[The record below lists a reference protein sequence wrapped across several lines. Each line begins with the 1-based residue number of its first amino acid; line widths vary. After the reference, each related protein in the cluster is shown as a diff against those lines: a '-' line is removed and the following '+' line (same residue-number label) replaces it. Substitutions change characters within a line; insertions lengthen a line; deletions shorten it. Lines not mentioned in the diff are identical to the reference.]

1 MADTPNNDT
10 QRYTPDSIF
19 KRVMTLRFAE
29 LGIPLQTQVEVSHL
43 PRTIDAVVVLRHEID
58 REKVRLETPF
68 PYAGPH
74 NLIEFKGEND
84 RLTIPDFRLILGRT
98 NLYMGENRIP
108 VSDVTITIVCAGTP
122 RKVLKHSH
130 AEVEFESLGGGY
142 YRSTDK
148 LPVHIIAINE
158 LEVTSKNYPLLMFAT
173 SKQKFE
179 KFLRNTIDRNDSD
192 YNPVITFAYFLRS
205 ELIREINMPLK
216 SYLSK
221 EALDI
226 IIEDIGDEILSCFSM
241 DEILSRFSMDE
252 ILSRFSVDEILSRFS
267 VDEIATHFS
276 PEERLTGLSPE
287 ERLTGLSPE
296 ERRQL
301 QRLLDQ

>member
-19 KRVMTLRFAE
+19 KRIITLRFAE
-29 LGIPLQTQVEVSHL
+29 LGIPLQTQVEVSYL
-43 PRTIDAVVVLRHEID
+43 PRTIDAVVILRPEAD
-58 REKVRLETPF
+58 REKIRSETPF
-68 PYAGPH
+68 LYAGPH

-84 RLTIPDFRLILGRT
+84 RLTIPNLRLILGRT

-108 VSDVTITIVCAGTP
+108 VSNITLTIVCVGTP
-122 RKVLKHSH
+122 RNVLKHSQ
-130 AEVEFESLGGGY
+130 AEIEFESLGGGY

-148 LPVHIIAINE
+148 LPIHIIAINE
-158 LEVTSKNYPLLMFAT
+158 LEVTPKNYPLLMFAT

-179 KFLRNTIDRNDSD
+179 EFLRDAINRDDND
-192 YNPVITFAYFLRS
+192 YNPVITFAYFLKS
-205 ELIREINMPLK
+205 ELIREIDMPLK

-226 IIEDIGDEILSCFSM
+226 IIEDIGDEILS
-241 DEILSRFSMDE
+241 RFSMDE
-252 ILSRFSVDEILSRFS
+252 ILSRFSVDEIAAR
-267 VDEIATHFS
+267 
-276 PEERLTGLSPE
+276 LSPE

-296 ERRQL
+296 DIVSRLSPEERKQL
-301 QRLLDQ
+301 QRLLEQ

>member
-10 QRYTPDSIF
+10 QRYMPDSIF
-19 KRVMTLRFAE
+19 KRIMALRFIK

-43 PRTIDAVVVLRHEID
+43 PRTIDAVVVLRHETD
-58 REKVRLETPF
+58 QEKVRLETPF

-108 VSDVTITIVCAGTP
+108 VSNITLTIVCAGTP
-122 RKVLKHSH
+122 RKVLKHCQI
-130 AEVEFESLGGGY
+130 EVEFESLGSGY

-158 LEVTSKNYPLLMFAT
+158 LEVTPKNYPLLMFAT

-179 KFLRNTIDRNDSD
+179 EFLRDAVDRNDSD
-192 YNPVITFAYFLRS
+192 HNSIITFAYFLRS
-205 ELIREINMPLK
+205 ELIREIDMPLK
-216 SYLSK
+216 NRLSK

-226 IIEDIGDEILSCFSM
+226 IIEDIGDEILS
-241 DEILSRFSMDE
+241 
-252 ILSRFSVDEILSRFS
+252 RFS
-267 VDEIATHFS
+267 VDEIAS
-276 PEERLTGLSPE
+276 RLSPE

-296 ERRQL
+296 EIVSRLSLEERLTGLSPEEIVSRLSPEERRQL
-301 QRLLDQ
+301 QRLLE

>member
-1 MADTPNNDT
+1 
-10 QRYTPDSIF
+10 
-19 KRVMTLRFAE
+19 MTLRFTE
-29 LGIPLQTQVEVSHL
+29 LGIPLHTQVEVSYL
-43 PRTIDAVVVLRHEID
+43 PRTIDAVVILRHETD

-68 PYAGPH
+68 PHAGPH

-108 VSDVTITIVCAGTP
+108 VSNITLTIVCAGTP
-122 RKVLKHSH
+122 RKVLKHSQ
-130 AEVEFESLGGGY
+130 AEVEFEPLGGGY

-158 LEVTSKNYPLLMFAT
+158 LEVTPKNYPLLMFAT

-179 KFLRNTIDRNDSD
+179 EFLRDAINRDDND
-192 YNPVITFAYFLRS
+192 YNPVITFAYFLKS
-205 ELIREINMPLK
+205 ELTREIDMPLK

-226 IIEDIGDEILSCFSM
+226 IIEDIGDEILS
-241 DEILSRFSMDE
+241 RFSMDE
-252 ILSRFSVDEILSRFS
+252 ILSRFN
-267 VDEIATHFS
+267 VDEIAA
-276 PEERLTGLSPE
+276 RLSPE

-296 ERRQL
+296 DIVSRLSPEERKQL
-301 QRLLDQ
+301 QRLLEQ

>member
-10 QRYTPDSIF
+10 QRYMPDSIF
-19 KRVMTLRFAE
+19 KRIMDLRFTQ

-43 PRTIDAVVVLRHEID
+43 PRTIDAVVVLRHETD
-58 REKVRLETPF
+58 QEKVRLETPF

-108 VSDVTITIVCAGTP
+108 VSNITLTIVCAGTP
-122 RKVLKHSH
+122 RKVLKHSQ

-158 LEVTSKNYPLLMFAT
+158 LEVTPKNYPLLMFAT

-179 KFLRNTIDRNDSD
+179 EFLRDAVDRNDSD
-192 YNPVITFAYFLRS
+192 HNSIITFAYFLRS
-205 ELIREINMPLK
+205 ELIREIDMPLK
-216 SYLSK
+216 NRLSK

-226 IIEDIGDEILSCFSM
+226 IIEDIGDEILS
-241 DEILSRFSMDE
+241 
-252 ILSRFSVDEILSRFS
+252 RFSVDEILSRFG
-267 VDEIATHFS
+267 VDEIAS
-276 PEERLTGLSPE
+276 RLSPE

-296 ERRQL
+296 EIVSRLSPEERLTGLSPEEIVSRLSPEERRQL
-301 QRLLDQ
+301 QRLLE

>member
-10 QRYTPDSIF
+10 QRYMPDSIF
-19 KRVMTLRFAE
+19 KRIMDLRFTQ

-43 PRTIDAVVVLRHEID
+43 PRTIDAVVVLRHETD
-58 REKVRLETPF
+58 QEKVRLETPF

-84 RLTIPDFRLILGRT
+84 RLTIPDFRLILGRS

-108 VSDVTITIVCAGTP
+108 VSDITITIVCAGTP
-122 RKVLKHSH
+122 RKVLKHSQ

-158 LEVTSKNYPLLMFAT
+158 LEVTPKNYPLLMFAT

-179 KFLRNTIDRNDSD
+179 EFLRDAVDRNDSD
-192 YNPVITFAYFLRS
+192 HNSIITFAYFLRS
-205 ELIREINMPLK
+205 ELIREIDMPLK
-216 SYLSK
+216 NRLSK

-226 IIEDIGDEILSCFSM
+226 IIEDIGDEILS
-241 DEILSRFSMDE
+241 
-252 ILSRFSVDEILSRFS
+252 RFSVDEILSRFG
-267 VDEIATHFS
+267 VDEIAS
-276 PEERLTGLSPE
+276 RLSPE

-296 ERRQL
+296 EIVSRLSPEERLTGLSPEEIVSRLSPEERRQL
-301 QRLLDQ
+301 QRLLE

>member
-1 MADTPNNDT
+1 MAEPPNNDT
-10 QRYTPDSIF
+10 QGYTSDSIF
-19 KRVMTLRFAE
+19 KRIMTLRFTE

-43 PRTIDAVVVLRHEID
+43 PRTIDAVVVLRHETD

-158 LEVTSKNYPLLMFAT
+158 LEVTPKNYPLLMFAT

-179 KFLRNTIDRNDSD
+179 KFLRNAIDRNDSD
-192 YNPVITFAYFLRS
+192 HNPVITFAYFLRS

-226 IIEDIGDEILSCFSM
+226 IIEDIGDEILACFSM

-252 ILSRFSVDEILSRFS
+252 ILARFS
-267 VDEIATHFS
+267 VDEIASRLS

>member
-1 MADTPNNDT
+1 
-10 QRYTPDSIF
+10 
-19 KRVMTLRFAE
+19 MTLRFTE
-29 LGIPLQTQVEVSHL
+29 LGIPFQTQVEVSHL
-43 PRTIDAVVVLRHEID
+43 PRTIDAVVVLRHETHL
-58 REKVRLETPF
+58 EKVRLETPF

-74 NLIEFKGEND
+74 NLIEFKSKND
-84 RLTIPDFRLILGRT
+84 RLTIPDFRLILGRA

-108 VSDVTITIVCAGTP
+108 VSDITITIVCAGTP
-122 RKVLKHSH
+122 HKVLKHSQ

-158 LEVTSKNYPLLMFAT
+158 LEVIPKNYPLLMFAT

-179 KFLRNTIDRNDSD
+179 EFLRDAVDRNDSD
-192 YNPVITFAYFLRS
+192 HDPVITFAYFLRS
-205 ELIREINMPLK
+205 ELIQEIDMSFK

-226 IIEDIGDEILSCFSM
+226 IIEDIGDEILS
-241 DEILSRFSMDE
+241 RFSVDE
-252 ILSRFSVDEILSRFS
+252 ILSRFSVDEILSRFNT
-267 VDEIATHFS
+267 DEIASHLSPEEIASRLS

-296 ERRQL
+296 EIVSRLSPEERRQL
-301 QRLLDQ
+301 QRLLEQ

>member
-1 MADTPNNDT
+1 MADPPNNDT
-10 QRYTPDSIF
+10 QGYTSDSIF
-19 KRVMTLRFAE
+19 KRIMTLRFTE

-108 VSDVTITIVCAGTP
+108 VSNITLTIVCAGTP
-122 RKVLKHSH
+122 RKVLKHSP

-158 LEVTSKNYPLLMFAT
+158 LEVTPKNYPLLMFAT
-173 SKQKFE
+173 SRQKFE
-179 KFLRNTIDRNDSD
+179 EFLRNAIDRNDSD
-192 YNPVITFAYFLRS
+192 HNPVITFAYFLRS
-205 ELIREINMPLK
+205 ELAKEIDMSVK

-226 IIEDIGDEILSCFSM
+226 IIEDIGDEILACFSM

-252 ILSRFSVDEILSRFS
+252 ILARFS
-267 VDEIATHFS
+267 VDEIASRLS

>member
-1 MADTPNNDT
+1 MADTSNNDT
-10 QRYTPDSIF
+10 QRYTSDSIF
-19 KRVMTLRFAE
+19 KRIITLRFTE

-43 PRTIDAVVVLRHEID
+43 PRTIDAVVVLRPETD
-58 REKVRLETPF
+58 REKVRYETPI
-68 PYAGPH
+68 PYANLY
-74 NLIEFKGEND
+74 NLIEFKSEND
-84 RLTIPDFRLILGRT
+84 RLTIPDFRLILGRS

-108 VSDVTITIVCAGTP
+108 VSNITITIVCAGTP
-122 RKVLKHSH
+122 RKVLKHSQV
-130 AEVEFESLGGGY
+130 EVEFESLGGGY

-158 LEVTSKNYPLLMFAT
+158 LEVTPKNYPLLMFAT

-179 KFLRNTIDRNDSD
+179 EFLRDAIDQNDSD
-192 YNPVITFAYFLRS
+192 HDPVITFAYFLRS
-205 ELIREINMPLK
+205 ELAREIDMSFK

-226 IIEDIGDEILSCFSM
+226 IIEDIGDEILS
-241 DEILSRFSMDE
+241 
-252 ILSRFSVDEILSRFS
+252 RFSVDEILSRFN
-267 VDEIATHFS
+267 VDEIASRLS
-276 PEERLTGLSPE
+276 PEVRLTGLSPE

-301 QRLLDQ
+301 QRLLEK

>member
-19 KRVMTLRFAE
+19 KRIITLRFAE
-29 LGIPLQTQVEVSHL
+29 LGIPLQTQVEVSYL
-43 PRTIDAVVVLRHEID
+43 PRTIDAVVILRPEAD
-58 REKVRLETPF
+58 REKIRSETPF
-68 PYAGPH
+68 LYAGPH

-84 RLTIPDFRLILGRT
+84 RLTIPNLRLILGRT

-108 VSDVTITIVCAGTP
+108 VSNITLTIVCAGTP
-122 RKVLKHSH
+122 RNVLKHSQ
-130 AEVEFESLGGGY
+130 AEIEFESLGGGY

-148 LPVHIIAINE
+148 LPIHIIAINE
-158 LEVTSKNYPLLMFAT
+158 LEVTPKNYPLLMFAT

-179 KFLRNTIDRNDSD
+179 EFLRDAINRDDND
-192 YNPVITFAYFLRS
+192 YNPVITFAYFLKS
-205 ELIREINMPLK
+205 ELIREIDMPLK

-226 IIEDIGDEILSCFSM
+226 IIEDIGDEILS
-241 DEILSRFSMDE
+241 RFSMDE
-252 ILSRFSVDEILSRFS
+252 ILSRFSVDEIAAR
-267 VDEIATHFS
+267 
-276 PEERLTGLSPE
+276 LSPE

-296 ERRQL
+296 DIVSRLSPEERKQL
-301 QRLLDQ
+301 QRLLEQ

>member
-10 QRYTPDSIF
+10 QRYMPDSIF
-19 KRVMTLRFAE
+19 KRIMDLRFTQ

-43 PRTIDAVVVLRHEID
+43 PRTIDAVVVLRHETD
-58 REKVRLETPF
+58 QEKVRLETPF

-84 RLTIPDFRLILGRT
+84 RLTIPDFRLILGRS

-108 VSDVTITIVCAGTP
+108 VSDITITIVCAGTP
-122 RKVLKHSH
+122 RKVLKHCQI
-130 AEVEFESLGGGY
+130 EVEFESLGSGY

-158 LEVTSKNYPLLMFAT
+158 LEVTPKNYPLLMFAT

-179 KFLRNTIDRNDSD
+179 EFLRDAVDRNDSD
-192 YNPVITFAYFLRS
+192 HNSIITFAYFLRS
-205 ELIREINMPLK
+205 ELIREIDMPLK
-216 SYLSK
+216 NRLSK

-226 IIEDIGDEILSCFSM
+226 IIEDIGDEILS
-241 DEILSRFSMDE
+241 
-252 ILSRFSVDEILSRFS
+252 RFS
-267 VDEIATHFS
+267 VDEIAS
-276 PEERLTGLSPE
+276 RLSPE

-296 ERRQL
+296 EIVSRLSLEERLTGLSPEEIVSRLSPEERRQL
-301 QRLLDQ
+301 QRLLE

>member
-1 MADTPNNDT
+1 MADTFNNDA

-19 KRVMTLRFAE
+19 KRIMTLRFAE
-29 LGIPLQTQVEVSHL
+29 LGIPLQTQVEVSYL
-43 PRTIDAVVVLRHEID
+43 PRTIDAVVILRHEVD
-58 REKVRLETPF
+58 WEKIRLETPF
-68 PYAGPH
+68 PHAGPH

-84 RLTIPDFRLILGRT
+84 RLTIPDFRLILGRS

-108 VSDVTITIVCAGTP
+108 VSDITITIVCAGTP
-122 RKVLKHSH
+122 RKVLKHSQ

-158 LEVTSKNYPLLMFAT
+158 LEVTPKNYPLLMFAT

-179 KFLRNTIDRNDSD
+179 EFLRDAIDQDDSD
-192 YNPVITFAYFLRS
+192 DNPVITFAYFLRS
-205 ELIREINMPLK
+205 EIIREINMPVK

-226 IIEDIGDEILSCFSM
+226 IIEDIGDEILS
-241 DEILSRFSMDE
+241 RFSMDE
-252 ILSRFSVDEILSRFS
+252 ILSRFSVDEIASRL
-267 VDEIATHFS
+267 S

-296 ERRQL
+296 DIVSRLSPEERKQL
-301 QRLLDQ
+301 QRLLEQ

>member
-1 MADTPNNDT
+1 MVDTPNNNT
-10 QRYTPDSIF
+10 QLYTSDSIF
-19 KRVMTLRFAE
+19 KRIMVLQFTK

-43 PRTIDAVVVLRHEID
+43 PRTIDAVIAPRHETYL
-58 REKVRLETPF
+58 EKVRLETPF

-74 NLIEFKGEND
+74 NLIEFKGRND
-84 RLTIPDFRLILGRT
+84 RLTIPDFRLILGRA

-108 VSDVTITIVCAGTP
+108 VSDITITIVCAGTP
-122 RKVLKHSH
+122 RKVLKHCQ
-130 AEVEFESLGGGY
+130 AEVEFESLGDGY

-158 LEVTSKNYPLLMFAT
+158 LEVTPKNYPLLMFAT

-179 KFLRNTIDRNDSD
+179 EFLRDAVDRNDSD
-192 YNPVITFAYFLRS
+192 HDPVITFAYFLRS

-226 IIEDIGDEILSCFSM
+226 IIEDIGDEILS
-241 DEILSRFSMDE
+241 
-252 ILSRFSVDEILSRFS
+252 RFSVDEILSRFS
-267 VDEIATHFS
+267 VDEIAS
-276 PEERLTGLSPE
+276 RLSPE

-296 ERRQL
+296 EIASRLSPEERRQL
-301 QRLLDQ
+301 QRLLDKVN

>member
-1 MADTPNNDT
+1 M
-10 QRYTPDSIF
+10 
-19 KRVMTLRFAE
+19 
-29 LGIPLQTQVEVSHL
+29 GIPLQTQVEVSHL
-43 PRTIDAVVVLRHEID
+43 PRTIDAVVVLRHETD
-58 REKVRLETPF
+58 QEKVRLETPF

-108 VSDVTITIVCAGTP
+108 VSNITLTIVCAGTP
-122 RKVLKHSH
+122 RKVLKHSQ

-158 LEVTSKNYPLLMFAT
+158 LEVTPKNYPLLMFAT

-179 KFLRNTIDRNDSD
+179 EFLRDAVDRNDSD
-192 YNPVITFAYFLRS
+192 HNSIITFAYFLRS
-205 ELIREINMPLK
+205 ELIREIDMPLK
-216 SYLSK
+216 NRLSK

-226 IIEDIGDEILSCFSM
+226 IIEDIGDEILS
-241 DEILSRFSMDE
+241 
-252 ILSRFSVDEILSRFS
+252 RFSVDEILSRFG
-267 VDEIATHFS
+267 VDEIAS
-276 PEERLTGLSPE
+276 RLSPE

-296 ERRQL
+296 EIVSRLSPEERLTGLSPEEIVSRLSPEERRQL
-301 QRLLDQ
+301 QRLLE

>member
-10 QRYTPDSIF
+10 QRYMPDSIF
-19 KRVMTLRFAE
+19 KRIMDLRFTQ

-43 PRTIDAVVVLRHEID
+43 PRTIDAVVILRHETD
-58 REKVRLETPF
+58 RKKIRLETPF

-84 RLTIPDFRLILGRT
+84 RLTIPDFRLILGRA

-108 VSDVTITIVCAGTP
+108 VSDITITIACAGTP
-122 RKVLKHSH
+122 RKVLKHCQI
-130 AEVEFESLGGGY
+130 EVEFESLGSGY

-158 LEVTSKNYPLLMFAT
+158 LEVTPKNYPLLMFAT

-179 KFLRNTIDRNDSD
+179 EFLRDAVDRNDSD
-192 YNPVITFAYFLRS
+192 HNSIITFAYFLRS
-205 ELIREINMPLK
+205 ELIREIDMPLK
-216 SYLSK
+216 NRLSK

-226 IIEDIGDEILSCFSM
+226 IIEDIGDEILS
-241 DEILSRFSMDE
+241 
-252 ILSRFSVDEILSRFS
+252 RFSVDEILSRFG
-267 VDEIATHFS
+267 VDEIAS
-276 PEERLTGLSPE
+276 RLSPE

-296 ERRQL
+296 EIVSRLSPEERLTGLSPEEIVSRLSPEERRQL
-301 QRLLDQ
+301 QRLLE